1 MYAQELASHY
11 SDVRR
16 RLRSAPSAVKT
27 TTREVHLFRARPEPP
42 RIERPAMPEPDRS
55 QTGAAPEPEPV
66 APGITV
72 TLPIPTYPTIRSIVA
87 ATAAHFG
94 VPVIDL
100 MSQRRHKSVV
110 RPRQIAMYLARVIT
124 PRSLP
129 DIGRNMGGRDHT
141 TILHAF
147 HKITGLIDAG
157 DPIADDIAAIRAK
170 LEVSE

>member
-11 SDVRR
+11 SDIRK

-27 TTREVHLFRARPEPP
+27 TTREVHLFRVRPEPP
-42 RIERPAMPEPDRS
+42 RIERQAM
-55 QTGAAPEPEPV
+55 PEPEPV
-66 APGITV
+66 APVITV

-87 ATAAHFG
+87 ATADHFG

-100 MSQRRHKSVV
+100 MSQRRHKSIV

-141 TILHAF
+141 TILHAY

-157 DPIADDIAAIRAK
+157 DPIADDIATIRAK
-170 LEVSE
+170 LEVAE

>member
-1 MYAQELASHY
+1 MYASELAAHY
-11 SDVRR
+11 SDIRR

-27 TTREVHLFRARPEPP
+27 TAREVHLFRVRPEPQ
-42 RIERPAMPEPDRS
+42 RIERQAMPEPV
-55 QTGAAPEPEPV
+55 APTPEPV

-100 MSQRRHKSVV
+100 MSQRRHKSIV
-110 RPRQIAMYLARVIT
+110 RPRQVAMYFARVIT

-141 TILHAF
+141 TILHAY
-147 HKITGLIDAG
+147 HKISGLIDAG

-170 LEVSE
+170 LEVAE